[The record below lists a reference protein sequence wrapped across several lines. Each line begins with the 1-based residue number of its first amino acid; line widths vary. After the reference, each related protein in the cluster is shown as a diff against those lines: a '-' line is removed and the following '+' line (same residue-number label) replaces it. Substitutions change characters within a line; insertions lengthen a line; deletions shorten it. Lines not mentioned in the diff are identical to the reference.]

1 MAKQDASVTDHA
13 TRSETDEA
21 VSASEP
27 IVQAL
32 KTEPVHTSSS
42 GLRHFAAAASV
53 ALAAVLGGLAGAGAA
68 SVFSQPAPVPVSD
81 APMRAAA
88 AETKA
93 LREAVTKLS
102 GDLALLQARLD
113 ASHKTA
119 STQLSK
125 VSERLE
131 RLDKAQA
138 EPAAKLTKLG
148 ESLDKIERHMAAAP
162 SPEVTGSVSTTVP
175 KTQSRPPLAEGW
187 RLHEFSAGRAVVQ
200 SRTGDIYEI
209 EPGSNLP
216 GLGRVQS
223 IKRAE
228 GRLVIVTPKGII
240 STPVEARPAN
250 PFFMPYPH

>member
-1 MAKQDASVTDHA
+1 MAKQNASVTDRA
-13 TRSETDEA
+13 DQSAVGAPEPNAETLQ
-21 VSASEP
+21 VSPVAAKAAS
-27 IVQAL
+27 
-32 KTEPVHTSSS
+32 PVF
-42 GLRHFAAAASV
+42 RHFAAAASV

-68 SVFSQPAPVPVSD
+68 SVFNQPAAVPVSD
-81 APMRAAA
+81 GPMRAAA
-88 AETKA
+88 AETQA
-93 LREAVTKLS
+93 LKEAVTKLS
-102 GDLALLQARLD
+102 GDLAVLQARLD

-148 ESLDKIERHMAAAP
+148 ESLDKIERHMAAIPA
-162 SPEVTGSVSTTVP
+162 PEVTGSVSTAPTP
-175 KTQSRPPLAEGW
+175 KTQPKTPLAEGW
-187 RLHEFSAGRAVVQ
+187 RLHEFNAGRAVVQ
-200 SRTGDIYEI
+200 SRNGDIYEI

-250 PFFMPYPH
+250 PVFMPYSH